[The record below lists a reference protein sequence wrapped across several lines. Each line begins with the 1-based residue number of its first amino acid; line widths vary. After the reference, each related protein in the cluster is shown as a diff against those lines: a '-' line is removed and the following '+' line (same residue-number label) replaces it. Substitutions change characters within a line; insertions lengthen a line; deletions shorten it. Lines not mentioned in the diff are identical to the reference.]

1 MDLKVLNCSEC
12 QCRKYINGKIR
23 LALLGLAILGS
34 SVAAFFWF
42 SDHGSP
48 KDQAQ
53 SYYEHGV
60 TLAKQHEYA
69 KAAIELRNS
78 LKLQNDKLEAWR
90 ALAQIDEATQ
100 HWDDLI
106 RSLQSIVSL
115 APSDVE
121 ARIKLVKLLALG
133 GRVYQALELIN
144 TDNEGDNQNAKIL
157 GLKAA
162 ILYKLNDKRGA
173 VREAQKALAIDP
185 GNADAL
191 VVLAN
196 ERMASGDPKGALQI
210 LEQDASINAP
220 ILGFN
225 C

>member
-1 MDLKVLNCSEC
+1 MSQIHKW
-12 QCRKYINGKIR
+12 KIR
-23 LALLGLAILGS
+23 FALVGLAVLGF
-34 SVAAFFWF
+34 SVSAFFWF

-53 SYYEHGV
+53 NYYEHGV

-90 ALAQIDEATQ
+90 ALAEIDEATQ

-115 APSDVE
+115 APSDIE

-144 TDNEGDNQNAKIL
+144 TDDEGDNQNAKII

-162 ILYKLNDKRGA
+162 ILYKLNDKRSA
-173 VREAQKALAIDP
+173 LREAQKALAVDP
-185 GNADAL
+185 SNTDAL
-191 VVLAN
+191 VVLAI
-196 ERMASGDPKGALQI
+196 ERMASGDLKGALQI
-210 LEQDASINAP
+210 L
-220 ILGFN
+220 GRTHR
-225 C
+225 

>member
-1 MDLKVLNCSEC
+1 MSQIYKW
-12 QCRKYINGKIR
+12 KIR
-23 LALLGLAILGS
+23 FALLGLAILGS
-34 SVAAFFWF
+34 FVSAFFWF

-60 TLAKQHEYA
+60 MLAKQHEYA

-121 ARIKLVKLLALG
+121 ARIKLVKLLALS

-144 TDNEGDNQNAKIL
+144 TDDEGDNQNAKIL

-162 ILYKLNDKRGA
+162 ILYKLNDKSGA
-173 VREAQKALAIDP
+173 AQGSAKSSRRRSRQCGCFGRTCQRTD
-185 GNADAL
+185 G
-191 VVLAN
+191 
-196 ERMASGDPKGALQI
+196 EW
-210 LEQDASINAP
+210 
-220 ILGFN
+220 
-225 C
+225 